1 MQRIEDFPFEIQI
14 SFHKVIEQYEKE
26 LEHIENEISREYIQQ
41 VIKYVAD
48 YPELK
53 EGFTDPNLI
62 EKFKPQIRIL
72 LDDLFPTILTN
83 NEIKAAAV
91 PFHNIIFNSSKRFKQ
106 ILKDAGKEYKL
117 SMRNLDDDIAY
128 LFACIQILKKQGFN
142 VDISRPF
149 YYDIP
154 DENGV
159 TRHYRLA
166 LNADFVEIIRKDS
179 APEITQD
186 DVDHLVE
193 NIDDLELWKEK
204 FPPDSYIFKGFTI
217 VNLTDVTI
225 DDAISELKTTLLF
238 EEVNEKEEV
247 ARLQE
252 IFRSIYKISDLRVG
266 ITSFN
271 RRDMVFERLNN
282 NEEISSYILDQ
293 ELVNECDTG
302 ICESGL
308 QKLIEQNDYFTISN
322 VDDYLKKTQQSL
334 REESQKT

>member
-128 LFACIQILKKQGFN
+128 LFACIQILKKT
-142 VDISRPF
+142 
-149 YYDIP
+149 
-154 DENGV
+154 GV
-159 TRHYRLA
+159 
-166 LNADFVEIIRKDS
+166 
-179 APEITQD
+179 
-186 DVDHLVE
+186 
-193 NIDDLELWKEK
+193 
-204 FPPDSYIFKGFTI
+204 
-217 VNLTDVTI
+217 
-225 DDAISELKTTLLF
+225 
-238 EEVNEKEEV
+238 
-247 ARLQE
+247 
-252 IFRSIYKISDLRVG
+252 
-266 ITSFN
+266 
-271 RRDMVFERLNN
+271 
-282 NEEISSYILDQ
+282 
-293 ELVNECDTG
+293 
-302 ICESGL
+302 
-308 QKLIEQNDYFTISN
+308 
-322 VDDYLKKTQQSL
+322 
-334 REESQKT
+334 